1 MNNMNGMPSLEN
13 ANVVEKPVDGI
24 SLNNEEQALSESL
37 INFQQVFEQF
47 SNMPIP
53 ENASPELKAEMSKT
67 KVLVTGIKEQM
78 SGLMG
83 KSADWLKEKGMKIFE
98 RTKKYLPALAIVT
111 GATLIGSTASFFEQA
126 GAHDTVPEIVKNMS
140 IMITGLITAGAGL
153 YNVMNPEEKGKETTT
168 I

>member
-13 ANVVEKPVDGI
+13 TDVLEKTVDPVVAHFHEI
-24 SLNNEEQALSESL
+24 C
-37 INFQQVFEQF
+37 EQF
-47 SNMPIP
+47 ANMPIP
-53 ENASPELKAEMSKT
+53 ENASPELIAEMSKT

-78 SGLMG
+78 GGLMG

-126 GAHDTVPEIVKNMS
+126 GAHDTVGEIVKNMS
-140 IMITGLITAGAGL
+140 IMISGLITAGAGL
-153 YNVMNPEEKGKETTT
+153 YNSKTYQKFEEEMSAR
-168 I
+168 